1 MTYLFFVLDDAV
13 SFVSSLGEMLI
24 KCVYIIKKKEEASII
39 VFICLP
45 VCLYVCIHQK
55 NKVMKGRLFM
65 CLYDYQES
73 AVVHYPHVVYL
84 FICMASS
91 SPYHQQHQPIP
102 ILTTWPYCNLP
113 HPHPVLFLS
122 LSTLFPTSL
131 LYSFPSSISPF
142 QFSLTIFPSSLN
154 LTCFLLPSFLT
165 ISLHLPFRLSSSSP
179 HPPIMHFPSILSSYF
194 SFPLF
199 PPISFHIILPTFL
212 SSSFPPFDLPSIT
225 ASPSHSLSSSITL
238 SSTLST
244 PIEGHYIG
252 ILNKKQ

>member
-1 MTYLFFVLDDAV
+1 MTLLQPTPPSPSTLPFPFHIISYLPSV
-13 SFVSSLGEMLI
+13 
-24 KCVYIIKKKEEASII
+24 
-39 VFICLP
+39 
-45 VCLYVCIHQK
+45 
-55 NKVMKGRLFM
+55 
-65 CLYDYQES
+65 
-73 AVVHYPHVVYL
+73 
-84 FICMASS
+84 
-91 SPYHQQHQPIP
+91 
-102 ILTTWPYCNLP
+102 
-113 HPHPVLFLS
+113 FLS
-122 LSTLFPTSL
+122 F
-131 LYSFPSSISPF
+131 LYISISV
-142 QFSLTIFPSSLN
+142 LTIFPSSLN

-212 SSSFPPFDLPSIT
+212 SSSFLPFDLPSIT